1 MEGKGMVMPDPL
13 SLISVCKCVYFWS
26 PPSCGQSRVPG
37 LDVCLFVCVCVCVC
51 VCARGVME
59 AEGPVA
65 GRKWPGPFHLTPLRL
80 QTNYLGPPRTPIIHS
95 R

>member
-1 MEGKGMVMPDPL
+1 MEGKGLVMPDPL
-13 SLISVCKCVYFWS
+13 SLISVRKCVYFWS
-26 PPSCGQSRVPG
+26 PPSRGHSRVPLLLRAG
-37 LDVCLFVCVCVCVC
+37 LCVCLFVC
-51 VCARGVME
+51 AWRDGGR
-59 AEGPVA
+59 GPVA